1 MRFQIKDL
9 LHIFLLST
17 GIFLFVIDLFIIN
30 VSLPTIQHGLH
41 LRDSDTQWII
51 ILYIIGY
58 ASLLINAGNAGN
70 HYGKKKLYLIG
81 MAFFTVASLLC
92 GLANNLYILLAG
104 RLIQGISAGLMVPQ
118 GIALITLLFEN
129 PEKRSMALGI
139 YGSIAGIASVIGQL
153 LGGILPDQTWIHE
166 SWRLI
171 FLINVPIGVLACF
184 AVYRY
189 TFNDQA
195 IGKSKISFIPM
206 ITLFILLMGIIFPL
220 IMGPELKWPRWSLL
234 LLGTAIVLALLFL
247 KKQRKLEQTGRSS
260 LLNFSLFNN
269 RGFNLGL
276 LAALAYY
283 MVQDA
288 YFIINSNYLQNQ
300 KNYTATMTGIAFVFQ
315 GIGYVLASVIVSK
328 LIKRHGK
335 TIVLYGLGIMILGL
349 LSHLFVF
356 NKVIIDS
363 NQIHA
368 LFFFYGIGC
377 GSVLPALMTLALKD
391 LNEKLISV
399 GSAIYLTVQQL
410 SICLGIAFIVG
421 VFLHGKGTKF
431 LIWQNI
437 SSAYGYS
444 IGLSVI
450 LLLFVVYSIAY
461 LPSKKVK

>member
-30 VSLPTIQHGLH
+30 VSLPTVQHALH
-41 LRDSDTQWII
+41 LHNSDTQWII

-81 MAFFTVASLLC
+81 MAGFTVASLLC
-92 GLANNLYILLAG
+92 GLANNLYILLVG
-104 RLIQGISAGLMVPQ
+104 RLIQGISSGLMVPQ
-118 GIALITLLFEN
+118 GIALITLRFEN

-171 FLINVPIGVLACF
+171 FLINVPIGAVACF

-189 TFNDQA
+189 TAKDQVYV
-195 IGKSKISFIPM
+195 KSSVSFKPM
-206 ITLFILLMGIIFPL
+206 VTLFMLLMGIIFPL
-220 IMGPELKWPRWSLL
+220 IMGPDLKWPLWSLL
-234 LLGTAIVLALLFL
+234 VLGTTLVFVLLFL
-247 KKQRKLEQTGRSS
+247 KKQRKLEKMGYPSV
-260 LLNFSLFNN
+260 LNFTLFNN
-269 RGFNLGL
+269 RVFNLGL

-300 KNYTATMTGIAFVFQ
+300 KNYTATMTGIAFVYQ
-315 GIGYVLASVIVSK
+315 GIGYVLASVTVSR
-328 LIKRHGK
+328 LIQHHGK
-335 TIVLYGLGIMILGL
+335 IVVLYGLGIMILGL
-349 LSHLFVF
+349 LAHLFILNTMLV
-356 NKVIIDS
+356 NSDQVHI
-363 NQIHA
+363 

-399 GSAIYLTVQQL
+399 GSAIYLTIQQL

-421 VFLHGKGTKF
+421 VFLHQKENKF
-431 LIWQNI
+431 FIWQHI

-444 IGLSVI
+444 IALSVI
-450 LLLFVVYSIAY
+450 LLLFVLGSIAY
-461 LPSKKVK
+461 LPSQKLK